1 MFDVLILLFAIVLF
15 TVLAFK
21 RVGALPMA
29 GIVALITC
37 ILAQMP
43 VLDTMLGPFME
54 SAANYVKNYF
64 FIFFLGAVFSAFY
77 EGSGAAKSI
86 ARFLSRL
93 TGGKH
98 VAVLVFIIVY
108 QQIENLILSPRISQR
123 TMDINAAVAFLSVL
137 AFGSLFGAFG
147 AFLALPGAADAV
159 CPPLD
164 STRHINS
171 YLYRAAHRSR
181 LVPDPKMCV

>member
-98 VAVLVFIIVY
+98 VAVLVFIITSILTFGGISGFVVY
-108 QQIENLILSPRISQR
+108 FVMYPITCSSSRR
-123 TMDINAAVAFLSVL
+123 TT
-137 AFGSLFGAFG
+137 
-147 AFLALPGAADAV
+147 
-159 CPPLD
+159 CPA
-164 STRHINS
+164 S
-171 YLYRAAHRSR
+171 
-181 LVPDPKMCV
+181 

>member
-64 FIFFLGAVFSAFY
+64 FIFFLGAVFSAVY
-77 EGSGAAKSI
+77 EGSGAAKSAASWCTSLCI
-86 ARFLSRL
+86 PSPCSSSR
-93 TGGKH
+93 
-98 VAVLVFIIVY
+98 
-108 QQIENLILSPRISQR
+108 R
-123 TMDINAAVAFLSVL
+123 TT
-137 AFGSLFGAFG
+137 
-147 AFLALPGAADAV
+147 
-159 CPPLD
+159 CPA
-164 STRHINS
+164 S
-171 YLYRAAHRSR
+171 
-181 LVPDPKMCV
+181 